1 MANHKSAIKRHRQ
14 SLKKRDQ
21 NRNIKSA
28 VRTSVKNTKEALET
42 GDAKEAQILLKKAIS
57 TITKAGVKG
66 SIHKK
71 NAARRVSRL
80 AKKVAAKTK

>member
-21 NRNIKSA
+21 NRNIRSA
-28 VRTSVKNTKEALET
+28 VRTSVKNTKEALDK
-42 GDAKEAQILLKKAIS
+42 GDAKEAQVLLRKAIS
-57 TITKAGVKG
+57 TISKAGIKG
-66 SIHKK
+66 SLHKK
-71 NAARRVSRL
+71 NAARRISRL

>member
-14 SLKKRDQ
+14 SLKRRDQ
-21 NRNIKSA
+21 NRNIKSTL
-28 VRTSVKNTKEALET
+28 RTSIRTTKEAVEK
-42 GDAKEAQILLKKAIS
+42 GDAKAAQDLLKQAIS
-57 TITKAGVKG
+57 KITKAGIKG

-71 NAARRVSRL
+71 NAARKISRL

>member
-21 NRNIKSA
+21 NRNIRSA
-28 VRTSVKNTKEALET
+28 VRTSIKNTKEAVEK
-42 GDAKEAQILLKKAIS
+42 GNSADALTLLKKAQS

-66 SIHKK
+66 SLHKK
-71 NAARRVSRL
+71 NAARRISRL
-80 AKKVAAKTK
+80 AKKVAAKSK